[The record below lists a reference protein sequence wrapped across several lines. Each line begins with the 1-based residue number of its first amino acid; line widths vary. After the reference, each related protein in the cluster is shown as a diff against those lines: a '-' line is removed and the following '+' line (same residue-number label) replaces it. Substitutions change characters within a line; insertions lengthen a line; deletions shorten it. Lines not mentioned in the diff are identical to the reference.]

1 MKGAICTGLPVCDTF
16 PEGLCALVAVRLA
29 ACCMWLSPKT
39 SFASAGNVDD
49 EHEIQEIYSLLTEN
63 YVEDDD
69 AWPQVATERFGR
81 NLLPEVAPI
90 ETDSHKQNGWIV
102 ACGSGQL

>member
-1 MKGAICTGLPVCDTF
+1 M
-16 PEGLCALVAVRLA
+16 VAVRLA
-29 ACCMWLSPKT
+29 ACCMYVAEPEN
-39 SFASAGNVDD
+39 FVASAGNVDD